1 MNQPTGMTRLPWFCV
16 LPDDDAA
23 TVVARRLVGRDEKP
37 RVLHHASG
45 RPWLIASGWGQEL
58 RTAAT
63 GPLMAALIGVCPISA
78 ARLNDLIERAC
89 ATGDTAAL
97 TRLPGAHYLALS
109 HRGTAT
115 SYGDAAGLNRL
126 FTARIDGVTVASN
139 SAGLLA
145 QLTGTGVDEQ
155 WLAMRLLAPHM
166 PGPLQWSRSPYQGV
180 RPVPPGYRV
189 AVSPAGTSVSRY
201 WFPPAARLSLHEG
214 AEQLREALTEAVEG
228 RVADVAHASVQ
239 LSGGLDSQALTAL
252 ATCSRPEGNT
262 LLLTVGSTSPD
273 NADERWARHTA
284 DQLDGAV
291 HEVIDPAR
299 YPCLFEDLTAC
310 QFTLDE
316 PASFA
321 ASAARLRHTLRR
333 LADHGTGAHLNG
345 QGGDET
351 LTAPLSYLAATA
363 RRRPT
368 RAWRQ
373 LRGHAALHRYRTLGL
388 ARAVLPV
395 SYRQWIT
402 RAARG
407 LTAPAAAVHDLAG
420 WEAPP
425 RLPPWTTL
433 DTVARLQQVVLDA
446 AATALPV
453 TADITAHGAL
463 MRIHSVARRAGTY
476 RDAMAQAGVPVH
488 FPFLDRGV
496 IEAALATRP
505 EERTDPWAPKP
516 LLLEAVAPLAPAGLL
531 TRRDKG
537 HYNAEIHDG
546 LAAHRGE
553 LAALFDGSA
562 LAKAGLIDDHVVR
575 AALDRA
581 VTSRTPLAFFTET
594 VALELWLRGIR

>member
-1 MNQPTGMTRLPWFCV
+1 M
-16 LPDDDAA
+16 PDDDAA
-23 TVVARRLVGRDEKP
+23 TAVAPRLVGRDEQA

-45 RPWLIASGWGQEL
+45 RPWLIASGWGQGL
-58 RTAAT
+58 RTADA
-63 GPLMAALIGVCPISA
+63 GPLRAALIGFCPVGA
-78 ARLNDLIERAC
+78 ARLNDLAERAC
-89 ATGDTAAL
+89 ATGDTTAL
-97 TRLPGAHYLALS
+97 TRLPGAHYLAVS

-115 SYGDAAGLNRL
+115 SYGDVTGLNRL
-126 FTARIDGVTVASN
+126 FTARIDGNTVTAN
-139 SAGLLA
+139 TAGLLA
-145 QLTGTGVDEQ
+145 RLTGAGVDEQ
-155 WLAMRLLAPHM
+155 WVAMRLLAPHM
-166 PGPLQWSRSPYQGV
+166 PGPVQWSRSPYQGV
-180 RPVPPGYRV
+180 HPVPPGHRV
-189 AVSPAGTSVSRY
+189 AVSSAGTSVSRY
-201 WFPPAARLSLHEG
+201 WSPPAARLSLHEG
-214 AEQLREALTEAVEG
+214 AEQLRQALTVAVEG

-239 LSGGLDSQALTAL
+239 LSGGLDSQALAAL
-252 ATCSRPEGNT
+252 ATRSRPDT
-262 LLLTVGSTSPD
+262 LLLTVGSSTPD

-299 YPCLFEDLTAC
+299 YPRIFEDLTAA

-321 ASAARLRHTLRR
+321 ASAARLRHTLRK
-333 LADHGTGAHLNG
+333 LTEHGTGAHLNG

-351 LTAPLSYLAATA
+351 LTAPLSYLATTA
-363 RRRPT
+363 RRRPA

-373 LRGHAALHRYRTLGL
+373 LRGHAALHRYRTLAL
-388 ARAVLPV
+388 ARAVLPG

-407 LTAPAAAVHDLAG
+407 LTAPASAVHDLAG

-425 RLPPWTTL
+425 RLPPWTTPH
-433 DTVARLQQVVLDA
+433 TAARLQQIVLDA
-446 AATALPV
+446 ANTAMPV
-453 TADITAHGAL
+453 TADITTHGTL

-476 RDAMAQAGVPVH
+476 RDAMAQAGVAVH
-488 FPFLDRGV
+488 FPFLDRSV
-496 IEAALATRP
+496 IEAALTTRP

-516 LLLEAVAPLAPAGLL
+516 LLAAAVAPLAPAGLL

-562 LAKAGLIDDHVVR
+562 LAKAGLIDDRVVR
-575 AALDRA
+575 AALDQA

-594 VALELWLRGIR
+594 VALELWLRSIR